1 MEPNH
6 VPFEELPIT
15 NRFMFALVFSHKHI
29 AKPFLEALLGIK
41 IFDLQEPEPE
51 KSTENSPFNKGVRYD
66 VFVKEQG
73 PKGETVRTF
82 DIEMQIEDTRELPKR
97 ARYYQA
103 LCDSEALNK
112 GESYRNL
119 KEQYIIFICP
129 DDIFRQGRPVYKFKN
144 LEIGHPEHELGD
156 QCWKNFYIF
165 SKYMDVAEKSIKEYL
180 EYFATNKAT
189 SLETRNIERQR
200 QWYLSDNETRKRYMT
215 WQQEIDEAVYNERE
229 RANAAE
235 KRANEAEARACE
247 AETRAD
253 EATYLASKYEKM
265 LKEHGLL

>member
-1 MEPNH
+1 MNTNH
-6 VPFEELPIT
+6 VPFEQLPIT
-15 NRFMFALVFSHKHI
+15 NCFMFALVFSHKHI
-29 AKPFLEALLGIK
+29 AKPFLEALLGVK

-51 KSTENSPFNKGVRYD
+51 KATESSPFNKGVRYD

-73 PKGETVRTF
+73 PKGEILRTF

-119 KEQYIIFICP
+119 KEQYIMFICP
-129 DDIFRQGRPVYKFKN
+129 DDIFGWGRAVYKFMN
-144 LEIGHPEHELGD
+144 LEKEHPEHELGD
-156 QCWKNFYIF
+156 LCFKNFYIF
-165 SKYMDVAEKSIKEYL
+165 NKYRDVAEQSIKEYL

-189 SLETRNIERQR
+189 SQETKDIERQR
-200 QWYLSDNETRKRYMT
+200 QWYLSDSETRKRYMT
-215 WQQEIDEAVYNERE
+215 WQQEIDDAVYVERE

-235 KRANEAEARACE
+235 RRADEEKS
-247 AETRAD
+247 RAD
-253 EATYLASKYEKM
+253 EAESRADRYEKM